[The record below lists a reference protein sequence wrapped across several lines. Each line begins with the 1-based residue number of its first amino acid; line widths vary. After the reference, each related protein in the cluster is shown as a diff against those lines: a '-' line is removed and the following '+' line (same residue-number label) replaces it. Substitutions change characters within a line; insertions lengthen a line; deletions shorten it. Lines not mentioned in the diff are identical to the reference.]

1 MVTLSMIRMTYTLNF
16 LVLLLS
22 QCNPTYGFSTTRF
35 SLDSKKALK
44 MNNLRVMCK
53 TSSSSD
59 CADEHNHHKNA
70 IEVDRRSMM
79 NRVLLGS
86 SSSSALVSLFVNV
99 ETASASSGKSRTD
112 GYAVQRTEKEW
123 ASMLSDE
130 QYFILRRGGTES
142 PNSSILEGE
151 DRPGTFV
158 CAGCKTPLFDSKAKF
173 HSGTGW
179 PSFATGLE
187 GVEVEDVNPV
197 QFNLL
202 GAELRCATC
211 GGHLGDVF
219 GDGLLFVGTP
229 AFISGK
235 RYCID
240 GAALIFQPKDGSDEI
255 SGDTPNPQLKPMFN
269 NNGEL
274 PSFLQPPEIK
284 AR

>member
-1 MVTLSMIRMTYTLNF
+1 MMTYSIFRITFNLGF
-16 LVLLLS
+16 LVIFLS
-22 QCNPTYGFSTTRF
+22 RCSHAYGFSTSRF

-44 MNNLRVMCK
+44 TKLRVMC
-53 TSSSSD
+53 SPSSD
-59 CADEHNHHKNA
+59 CADEHNHKDSMK
-70 IEVDRRSMM
+70 VDRRSML
-79 NRVLLGS
+79 NKVLSGS
-86 SSSSALVSLFVNV
+86 SSGALASLLVNV
-99 ETASASSGKSRTD
+99 EKASASSGKSRTD
-112 GYAVQRTEKEW
+112 GYAFQRTEKEW
-123 ASMLSDE
+123 ASILSDE
-130 QYFILRRGGTES
+130 QYYVLRRGGTES

-158 CAGCKTPLFDSKAKF
+158 CAGCKTPLFASKAKF

-179 PSFATGLE
+179 PSFATGLA

-202 GAELRCATC
+202 GAELRCGTC

-240 GAALIFQPKDGSDEI
+240 GAALIFQPEDGSNEI
-255 SGDTPNPQLKPMFN
+255 PGDLPNPKLKSSS
-269 NNGEL
+269 GEL